1 MRTFHSYIYKKQIYS
16 TLLDYRPLQHVCNW
30 GDQIPQS
37 YQSCDDFLK
46 HKANFRSQPCFGLF
60 GVGLVWD
67 LFLSRTFSE
76 MPHKARLWGCWSDG
90 TQCHADGAGQTCLGC
105 SKALPS
111 LLWGFLLPQHSFP
124 APGSRACPLPPHSS
138 MMLCVYF
145 RKSSAKLFK
154 IILYCKGE
162 N

>member
-1 MRTFHSYIYKKQIYS
+1 MWTFRSYIYKKQIYS
-16 TLLDYRPLQHVCNW
+16 ILLDYRPLQHVCNW
-30 GDQIPQS
+30 EDQILQS

-46 HKANFRSQPCFGLF
+46 HKPSFRSQPCFGLF

-67 LFLSRTFSE
+67 LLLNRTFSE
-76 MPHKARLWGCWSDG
+76 KPHKARLWGAVLMGHDVTTDG
-90 TQCHADGAGQTCLGC
+90 VGQTCLGC
-105 SKALPS
+105 SKDLPS

-145 RKSSAKLFK
+145 EKSSAKLFK
-154 IILYCKGE
+154 VILYCKGE